1 MEVKAVGSY
10 MYVDK
15 INMRSPLNYNTLE
28 FIRKKE
34 YEEQKNISKLKRE
47 NKRGK
52 RLKAY
57 VVLTISLLFGFYAVM
72 GVSVIASEYNIATS
86 YFESNNM
93 QMQNENFA
101 YYYFAWW
108 SPTHGNAINSM
119 IDALYATG
127 LGWLISWFANQV
139 GHPGTGGSAVAFVAA
154 ILVGVYFG
162 ASALVALSQASAAT
176 GFVITASGAVISAIL
191 PILLTYLAALGSA

>member
-1 MEVKAVGSY
+1 
-10 MYVDK
+10 MYSDK

-34 YEEQKNISKLKRE
+34 YDEQKNTSKLKNE

-72 GVSVIASEYNIATS
+72 GVSIIASEYNIATS
-86 YFESNNM
+86 
-93 QMQNENFA
+93 
-101 YYYFAWW
+101 
-108 SPTHGNAINSM
+108 
-119 IDALYATG
+119 
-127 LGWLISWFANQV
+127 
-139 GHPGTGGSAVAFVAA
+139 
-154 ILVGVYFG
+154 YFG